1 MSEPTNRLV
10 IRDAERD
17 DLQAIVT
24 QLGDDV
30 LGAGREGN
38 VVDDAYE
45 AAFDAINDDAR
56 NRLIVAELD
65 GDVVGSMQLTYIP
78 GLGHHGAERTQV
90 ESVRVNSDRR
100 GQGIGESMMSWV
112 IDDAKARG
120 HAFVQLATT
129 KTRVDAQRFYVR
141 LGFVASHEGMKLE
154 L

>member
-1 MSEPTNRLV
+1 MSEQTDRLV
-10 IRDAERD
+10 IRNAERD

-65 GDVVGSMQLTYIP
+65 GEVVGSMQLTYIP
-78 GLGHHGAERTQV
+78 GLGHHGAERVQV

-100 GQGIGESMMSWV
+100 GQGIGEKMMRWV
-112 IDDAKARG
+112 IAEAKSRG
-120 HAFVQLATT
+120 CAFIQLGTT
-129 KTRVDAQRFYVR
+129 KSRVDAQRFYAR
-141 LGFVASHEGMKLE
+141 IGFIADHEGMTYYL
-154 L
+154 